1 MGKRTGVVRS
11 IWWCRAMA
19 MFGVLLLLW
28 APVSQGQTTSI
39 TSSGLNTHVS
49 HAAGQPNYDIIGG
62 TRPGNGT
69 NLFHSFG
76 DFSVGTNHIANF
88 RNDSG
93 LATSNILGRVTG
105 GNPSNIFGTIQ
116 TTGFGNANLFLMNPA
131 GMVFG
136 PNASLN
142 VGGSVTFT
150 TADYLKLTDGARF
163 HAMPNVSADG
173 LLSAAPVAAF
183 GFLGSNPAAI
193 MVQGGQL
200 AVAEGKSLSL
210 VGGDIKITSGTL
222 TASGG
227 QINLVSF
234 VGRGESLVAPVGL
247 TSAWK
252 TRRGHIEI
260 KGGTQPEDIA
270 RLDTS
275 GAEGGAVVIRG
286 GKLSLTRAEV
296 ITDAQAANQ
305 RGGAIVIEATKS
317 AIFDNVTLRTGPVP
331 LSDSH
336 TIEGGPVL
344 LNAPTVRALN
354 LAIDT
359 SGDNAPG
366 GNVSIRAADYVALQ
380 NSRISTGPVD
390 GDGDSGNISMQV
402 DKLTLTEST
411 IISETAGYHS
421 RVGNIV
427 IDVGRLTMRGGGIST
442 GGIEPRVESGDI
454 RVSARDAIVIDRGG
468 ISTGNWGG
476 TKGGSITVST
486 PHLTLNHSADINTG
500 TLEAPAGDISVNVRT
515 LTMVNGGRIRSQA
528 SGDGPPGNINIVA
541 SHSIS
546 IAGVGVDSRGREV
559 PSGVSTFVAGNRA
572 GSIYLVTPT
581 MRLTDRA
588 VVSVVAARPGLA
600 RLLLDVGRLDI
611 LRGARI
617 SSFGM
622 EGVVPIEINAAKSI
636 TLDHGTITSAMDD
649 NALAG
654 NVLLHAGNSILIQNG
669 SRISAENTWPYAG
682 DLSNAGHIAIQAG
695 KSVVIRD
702 STIFAQAEQGNG
714 GTIDVN
720 AKQVTLMN
728 SQLTTSVSG
737 GPQTVG
743 GDIFVDAKTIALR
756 NSQLLSTATEGQGGS
771 IHLRSHA
778 LRRDARSV
786 IDASSESGTDGTVA
800 IESRR

>member
-1 MGKRTGVVRS
+1 MDSRSQIERPMGWLRLVV
-11 IWWCRAMA
+11 
-19 MFGVLLLLW
+19 GLLPLVW
-28 APVSQGQTTSI
+28 VSVSLGQTTSI

-49 HAAGQPNYDIIGG
+49 HGAGSHNYD
-62 TRPGNGT
+62 
-69 NLFHSFG
+69 
-76 DFSVGTNHIANF
+76 
-88 RNDSG
+88 
-93 LATSNILGRVTG
+93 VTG

-131 GMVFG
+131 GIIFG

-150 TADYLKLTDGARF
+150 TADYMKLVDGVRF
-163 HAMPNVSADG
+163 KVLANPSADG

-183 GFLGSNPAAI
+183 GFLGSIPAAI
-193 MVQGGQL
+193 MVQESQL

-210 VGGDIKITSGTL
+210 VGGDIKITGGTL

-227 QINLVSF
+227 QINLVSL
-234 VGRGESLVAPVGL
+234 VGRGEALVAPVGL
-247 TSAWK
+247 TIAWK

-260 KGGTQPEDIA
+260 KGGTQPEDVA

-296 ITDAQAANQ
+296 ITDAQAANK

-366 GNVSIRAADYVALQ
+366 GNVSIRVADDAAIQ

-390 GDGDSGNISMQV
+390 GVGDSGDINMQV
-402 DKLTLTEST
+402 DKLTLTESS

-421 RVGNIV
+421 RVGNVV

-468 ISTGNWGG
+468 ISTGNRGV

-500 TLEAPAGDISVNVRT
+500 TLEAPAGDTSVNVRT

-572 GSIYLVTPT
+572 GSIHLVTPT

-588 VVSVVAARPGLA
+588 VVGVGTAWPGPARI
-600 RLLLDVGRLDI
+600 LLDVGRLDL
-611 LRGARI
+611 LRGAQI
-617 SSFGM
+617 YSVGIESA
-622 EGVVPIEINAAKSI
+622 VPIEINAAESI
-636 TLDHGTITSAMDD
+636 TLDHGTIASGTDFG
-649 NALAG
+649 NAPAAT
-654 NVLLHAGNSILIQNG
+654 VHLHAGKSILIQNG
-669 SRISAENTWPYAG
+669 SLITAG
-682 DLSNAGHIAIQAG
+682 DAAMGDAGHIALHAG
-695 KSVVIRD
+695 RSVVIRD
-702 STIFAQAEQGNG
+702 STVSAKAERGNG
-714 GTIDVN
+714 GTIDVG
-720 AKQVTLMN
+720 ARTVTLTN
-728 SQLTTSVSG
+728 SQLTTSVSD

-743 GDIFVDAKTIALR
+743 GEIAVDAKRITLR
-756 NSQLLSTATEGQGGS
+756 NSQILSTATEGQGGAIS
-771 IHLRSHA
+771 IRSHA
-778 LRRDARSV
+778 LHRDVRSV
-786 IDASSESGTDGTVA
+786 VDASSQSGTDGTVTM
-800 IESRR
+800 ESRH